1 MLLRIRLKHEAG
13 QWEVLIRL
21 SPRPLSVRAW
31 RVADMKGALN
41 AAVAHAMVHLTK
53 PQAVGQF
60 SQSNLW
66 FWNAAGGTAAWPHPR
81 RLIGCDIDA
90 TALQYAQANL
100 KAAQLQDRVELYDW
114 DARSLNLPDR
124 SVDAI
129 CADLPFGIA
138 VGAHAQNVAHYP
150 AILAEAA
157 RVAKPRGHFVLMTQ
171 EVTLL
176 EALVQDNPTWKVLD
190 QMMLTLRG
198 LHPRIFVLQR
208 TALPVR

>member
-1 MLLRIRLKHEAG
+1 M
-13 QWEVLIRL
+13 LIRL

-53 PQAVGQF
+53 PQAADNF
-60 SQSNLW
+60 LNLTCGSGTLLVERLL
-66 FWNAAGGTAAWPHPR
+66 AAPAR

-157 RVAKPRGHFVLMTQ
+157 RRQTAGPLCTDDPRGYL
-171 EVTLL
+171 
-176 EALVQDNPTWKVLD
+176 AGSAGP
-190 QMMLTLRG
+190 G
-198 LHPRIFVLQR
+198 
-208 TALPVR
+208 